1 MIDMIFYDCEGKWL
15 LLADATKV
23 WGKISCRL
31 DKKHH
36 MRYKSYQVFLFL
48 CSGSIGET
56 RLHICAA

>member
-36 MRYKSYQVFLFL
+36 MRYKSLSNVLISLLRQYW
-48 CSGSIGET
+48 
-56 RLHICAA
+56 